1 MGLFTEHNDK
11 KRFVELDPNDP
22 EIWTII
28 GNLIA
33 ENTATIQRLEKV
45 IKESTKQNTI
55 LISALKA
62 FTGKLTRLQKRVAK
76 LERGF

>member
-1 MGLFTEHNDK
+1 MPFQ
-11 KRFVELDPNDP
+11 ELDPLDP
-22 EIWTII
+22 AIWTIV

-45 IKESTKQNTI
+45 IKSSTDQNAI
-55 LISALKA
+55 LISALKK
-62 FTGKLTRLQKRVAK
+62 FVRKLDRLQRRVAK

>member
-1 MGLFTEHNDK
+1 MVSKFK
-11 KRFVELDPNDP
+11 ELDANDP

-33 ENTATIQRLEKV
+33 DNTETIKRLEKV
-45 IKESTKQNTI
+45 IESSTDQNAI
-55 LISALKA
+55 LISSLKQ
-62 FTGKLTRLQKRVAK
+62 FVRKLDRLQRRVAK